1 MSTRTTIIISL
12 IVILVATI
20 ASIIVYPYLPEIAAS
35 HWDASGQVNGY
46 MPRFWAAFLMPIVSV
61 GLLFLLLAV
70 PSIDPLKANIAKFR
84 NYYNGFVLVIVV
96 FMLIIHGITLA
107 WNLGYDRFN
116 IGNAIVPAVGLIFI
130 VAGFMMAKAKRNLF
144 IGIRTPWTLSNDT
157 IWDETHKLGSKLFIG
172 AGIVS
177 FLSAFFGEIGFWVMF
192 IVIMIAAIVPIVYSY
207 MLWRNITKS

>member
-1 MSTRTTIIISL
+1 MPTRTTIIISL
-12 IVILVATI
+12 IVILAATVAS
-20 ASIIVYPYLPEIAAS
+20 AVVYPRLPEMAAS
-35 HWDASGQVNGY
+35 HWNSAGQVNGY
-46 MPRFWAAFLMPIVSV
+46 LPRFWAAFLMPMASV
-61 GLLFLLLAV
+61 GLLMLFLV
-70 PSIDPLKANIAKFR
+70 IPSIDPLKANIAKFR

-116 IGNAIVPAVGLIFI
+116 IGNAIVPAVGVIFI
-130 VAGFMMAKAKRNLF
+130 FAGIMMAKAKRNFF

-157 IWDETHKLGSKLFIG
+157 VWDETHKLGSKMFIG

-207 MLWRNITKS
+207 ILWRNITKS

>member
-1 MSTRTTIIISL
+1 MSTRNTIIISL
-12 IVILVATI
+12 IVILAATI
-20 ASIIVYPYLPEIAAS
+20 VSVAVYPQLPEMAAS
-35 HWDASGQVNGY
+35 HWDANGQVNGY
-46 MPRFWAAFLMPIVSV
+46 LPRFWAAFLMPIMSI

-84 NYYNGFVLVIVV
+84 NYYNVFVLVIVV

-107 WNLGYDRFN
+107 WNLGYDQFN

-130 VAGFMMAKAKRNLF
+130 FAGIMMAKAKRNFF

-157 IWDETHKLGSKLFIG
+157 VWDETHKLGSKMFIG

-207 MLWRNITKS
+207 ILWRNITKS

>member
-1 MSTRTTIIISL
+1 MSTRNTIIVSI

-20 ASIIVYPYLPEIAAS
+20 ASVIVYPQLPEVAAS
-35 HWDASGQVNGY
+35 HWDANGQVNGY
-46 MPRFWAAFLMPIVSV
+46 MPRFWAAFLMPLMSI

-84 NYYNGFVLVIVV
+84 NYYNVFVLVIIV
-96 FMLIIHGITLA
+96 FMLIIHGITLV
-107 WNLGYDRFN
+107 WNLGYNQFN

-130 VAGFMMAKAKRNLF
+130 FAGIMMAKAKRNFF

-157 IWDETHKLGSKLFIG
+157 VWEETHKLGSKLFIG

-177 FLSAFFGEIGFWVMF
+177 FLSAFFGEAGFWIMF
-192 IVIMIAAIVPIVYSY
+192 IVMMIAAIIPIIYSY
-207 MLWRNITKS
+207 ILWRNITKS